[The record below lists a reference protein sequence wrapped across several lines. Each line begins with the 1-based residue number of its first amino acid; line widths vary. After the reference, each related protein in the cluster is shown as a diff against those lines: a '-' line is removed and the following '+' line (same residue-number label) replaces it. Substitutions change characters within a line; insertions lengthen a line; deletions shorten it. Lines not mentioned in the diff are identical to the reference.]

1 MEQKTE
7 TIDTSH
13 QEVREYD
20 PKWAEMFEQEAE
32 RIRKLLGDKITRI
45 EHIGSTSILGLA
57 SKPIID
63 IAIEIPSS
71 EDAEFL
77 IEPLATL
84 GYQPSRDRHDKDVS
98 TERHLLRKGMPT
110 EYHLSICYGDK
121 GSFLERQIL
130 FRDYLSEHDDDR
142 DAYGALKKDLIRKDL
157 TGKDEYIGSKTDF
170 VMRILK
176 KAGFE
181 NKWFDL
187 SKY

>member
-7 TIDTSH
+7 TIDISH
-13 QEVREYD
+13 QEIKEYD
-20 PKWAEMFEQEAE
+20 PKWVEMFEQEAD
-32 RIRKLLGDKITRI
+32 RIKSLLGNKITRI
-45 EHIGSTSILGLA
+45 EHIGSTSIPGLA

-63 IAIEIPSS
+63 IAIEISSS
-71 EDAEFL
+71 EDAQFI
-77 IEPLATL
+77 IESLSTL
-84 GYQPSRDRHDKDVS
+84 GYPSSREGQDKDVS
-98 TERHLLRKGMPT
+98 TERYLLRKGMPT
-110 EYHLSICYGDK
+110 EYHLSICYADK

-130 FRDYLSEHDDDR
+130 FRDYLREHGEDR
-142 DAYGALKKDLIRKDL
+142 DTYATLKKDLLRSDP
-157 TGKDEYIGSKTDF
+157 TGKEGYIGSKTDF

>member
-13 QEVREYD
+13 EEVREYD
-20 PKWAEMFEQEAE
+20 TKWAEIFEQEAD
-32 RIRKLLGDKITRI
+32 RIKNLLGDKITRI
-45 EHIGSTSILGLA
+45 EHIGSTSIAGLA

-63 IAIEIPSS
+63 IAVEIPSS
-71 EDAEFL
+71 ENIESVIELL
-77 IEPLATL
+77 ITL
-84 GYQPSRDRHDKDVS
+84 GYVSSKDIS
-98 TERHLLRKGMPT
+98 TERHFMRKGAPT
-110 EYHLSICYGDK
+110 EFHLSICYGDK

-130 FRDYLSEHDDDR
+130 FRDYLREHPEDR
-142 DAYGALKKDLIRKDL
+142 DAYSELKKELLQKDP
-157 TGKDEYIGSKTDF
+157 TGKSEYIGGKTDF
-170 VMRILK
+170 VMHILK